1 MACSCSLALWSQR
14 DDAGRTTSH
23 GSVVDGPG
31 VAGRACDKARRG
43 AAKLGKEIGNDR
55 SPDGVTLHENVR
67 HADGRPVDAELVWG
81 FAISRRPTPS
91 GD

>member
-1 MACSCSLALWSQR
+1 MACSCSLALCSQR

-43 AAKLGKEIGNDR
+43 AAKLGKEIGNGR
-55 SPDGVTLHENVR
+55 RIDGVPIRENVR
-67 HADGRPVDAELVWG
+67 DDYARPVDAELPCLRVRL
-81 FAISRRPTPS
+81 ALPS
-91 GD
+91 EA